1 MIIQRYHRSLFKFF
15 MFFGLPYSTTMT
27 TTNNNNYQFFEK
39 VSGYENRKNDV
50 LFFPNSSNLPTKNIV
65 YYFGGDIQDLPEQM
79 NLSRENRQYQ
89 RWNLVSTGEILSRRF
104 PDSSI
109 VIVRPNEIKDGIFS
123 RFSNFV
129 PKTTDY
135 GDPISYD
142 TTNLIGLHHLQELD
156 KQIIKSSKSSSD
168 ITLIG
173 FSKGCVVLNQF
184 LHELT
189 SLRMMKIEN
198 ELSKFVSRIRK
209 FIWLDGG
216 HNNGER
222 TMIWPTDEN
231 LLLTFAHFQI
241 EVEIYVTPF
250 QINSMNP
257 YKHNHTEQYKKFSQ
271 LLPCQSI
278 NKMFFDNEKPSIDKH
293 FELLNI
299 F

>member
-1 MIIQRYHRSLFKFF
+1 
-15 MFFGLPYSTTMT
+15 
-27 TTNNNNYQFFEK
+27 
-39 VSGYENRKNDV
+39 
-50 LFFPNSSNLPTKNIV
+50 
-65 YYFGGDIQDLPEQM
+65 M
-79 NLSRENRQYQ
+79 NLSRENRKYQ

-109 VIVRPNEIKDGIFS
+109 VIIRPNEMKDGIFS
-123 RFSNFV
+123 RLNEINLSFYLFIIFHLRFSNFV

-142 TTNLIGLHHLQELD
+142 TTNLIGLHHLHELD
-156 KQIIKSSKSSSD
+156 KQIIKSSKFDNYLIFIFLNSILFRSSSD
-168 ITLIG
+168 IILIG
-173 FSKGCVVLNQF
+173 FSKGCVVLNQL

-189 SLRMMKIEN
+189 SLRMMKIDN
-198 ELSKFVSRIRK
+198 ELSKFVPRIRK

-222 TMIWPTDEN
+222 IMIWPTDEN

-271 LLPCQSI
+271 LLPCQTI